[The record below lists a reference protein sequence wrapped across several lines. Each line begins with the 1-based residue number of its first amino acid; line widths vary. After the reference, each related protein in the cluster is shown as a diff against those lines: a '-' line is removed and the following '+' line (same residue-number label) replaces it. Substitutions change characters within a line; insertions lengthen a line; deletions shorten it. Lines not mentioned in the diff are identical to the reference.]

1 MVSPAGQLYMYRKVG
16 LLPCLLSHRDSTQYA
31 LEAGDHMGSTS
42 GRQVELLVEGVELTA
57 PWRGAVRLPPLREA
71 PTTSITAYTDEL
83 EYGGL
88 IEHVYN

>member
-1 MVSPAGQLYMYRKVG
+1 MVSPAGQLYRKVG
-16 LLPCLLSHRDSTQYA
+16 LLPCLNLSFVSPGLNA

-71 PTTSITAYTDEL
+71 PTQQ
-83 EYGGL
+83 
-88 IEHVYN
+88 V